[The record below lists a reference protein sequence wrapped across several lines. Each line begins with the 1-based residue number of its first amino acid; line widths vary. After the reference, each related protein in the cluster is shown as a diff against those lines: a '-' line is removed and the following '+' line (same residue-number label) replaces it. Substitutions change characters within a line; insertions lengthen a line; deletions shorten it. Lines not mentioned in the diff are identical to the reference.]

1 MNKISI
7 AALCA
12 IASLSNTLLAQ
23 VPERNH
29 PAKAAPTAPLAK
41 AKVNV
46 TLPVSNVQPVL
57 PKKPPVVTAIAPK
70 PLVAG
75 GSQRKIIFV
84 GGKPKSGD
92 SSLNTQP
99 IPPGRAA
106 LGHASLNTQPIPP
119 GHATLDHASL
129 NPQPI
134 PPGRPPVDPI
144 H

>member
-12 IASLSNTLLAQ
+12 ITSLSSAALAQ

-29 PAKAAPTAPLAK
+29 PAKAAPTAPPAK

-46 TLPVSNVQPVL
+46 TLPISNVQPAL
-57 PKKPPVVTAIAPK
+57 PKKPPVVTAVAPK
-70 PLVAG
+70 PLVTGA
-75 GSQRKIIFV
+75 QRKIIFV
-84 GGKPKSGD
+84 GGKPNSGV
-92 SSLNTQP
+92 
-99 IPPGRAA
+99 
-106 LGHASLNTQPIPP
+106 ASLNTQPIPP
-119 GHATLDHASL
+119 GHAALDHASL

-144 H
+144 R

>member
-12 IASLSNTLLAQ
+12 IASLSSAALAQ

-46 TLPVSNVQPVL
+46 TLPVSNVQPAL
-57 PKKPPVVTAIAPK
+57 PKKPPVVTAVAPK

-84 GGKPKSGD
+84 GGKPNSGV
-92 SSLNTQP
+92 
-99 IPPGRAA
+99 
-106 LGHASLNTQPIPP
+106 ASLNTQPIPP
-119 GHATLDHASL
+119 GHAALDHASL

-144 H
+144 R

>member
-12 IASLSNTLLAQ
+12 IASLSSAAIAQ
-23 VPERNH
+23 VPERNR

-41 AKVNV
+41 SKVNV
-46 TLPVSNVQPVL
+46 TLPVSYVQPAL
-57 PKKPPVVTAIAPK
+57 PKKPPVVTAVTPK
-70 PLVAG
+70 PLVTG
-75 GSQRKIIFV
+75 VSQRKIIFV
-84 GGKPKSGD
+84 GGKTKGGD

-99 IPPGRAA
+99 IPPGRSA
-106 LGHASLNTQPIPP
+106 LGN
-119 GHATLDHASL
+119 ASL

-144 H
+144 R